1 MKNRKWTIIIALI
14 AIVGGIIM
22 FQQYQRHQEEL
33 KRNREYE
40 VSLVN
45 ALKNSYRDLEEID
58 ILSSRFLPEKPG
70 GWRARIRLTF
80 TNGVTVEYGV
90 NHSLEEK
97 VNRMGDGSDFIFEK
111 LSAHFG
117 QTEGNIKVIYSDGE
131 ESIE

>member
-80 TNGVTVEYGV
+80 TDGVTVEYGV

-117 QTEGNIKVIYSDGE
+117 QTKGDIKVIYSDGE

>member
-45 ALKNSYRDLEEID
+45 ALKNYYRALEEID
-58 ILSSRFLPEKPG
+58 ILSSRFLP
-70 GWRARIRLTF
+70 
-80 TNGVTVEYGV
+80 
-90 NHSLEEK
+90 
-97 VNRMGDGSDFIFEK
+97 
-111 LSAHFG
+111 
-117 QTEGNIKVIYSDGE
+117 
-131 ESIE
+131 

>member
-80 TNGVTVEYGV
+80 TDGVTVEYGV

-117 QTEGNIKVIYSDGE
+117 QTEGDIKVIYSDGE